1 MPRRNRHPKRS
12 GGARFWVQLEHWLLD
27 TPAWRHLSAN
37 AKVIYVELKRR
48 YNGKNNGEIS
58 LSAREAGDAIG
69 ATHHTGARALVEL
82 QDHGFI
88 VVTEDSSF
96 NRKIHVARRYRLT
109 EAADDRPGVSR
120 EATKDFTKWQPAVTG
135 KSKTQ
140 SHGCDTTVAW
150 VIRDEAKTG
159 KTAANSSTHATVKAK
174 LALSQSHPCDSI
186 RYQPASPS
194 EREAS

>member
-69 ATHHTGARALVEL
+69 ASQQTGARALTEL
-82 QDHGFI
+82 STHGF
-88 VVTEDSSF
+88 VEVTEDSSF
-96 NRKIHVARRYRLT
+96 NRKVHVARRYRLT
-109 EAADDRPGVSR
+109 EVADDRPGLPRTAS
-120 EATKDFTKWQPAVTG
+120 KDFLRWSGETAA

-140 SHGCDTTVAW
+140 FHGCDATVSSME
-150 VIRDEAKTG
+150 RHSTKKPTL
-159 KTAANSSTHATVKAK
+159 AANSSTHGTVKVEKAI
-174 LALSQSHPCDSI
+174 SQFHGRNSI

-194 EREAS
+194 KREAS